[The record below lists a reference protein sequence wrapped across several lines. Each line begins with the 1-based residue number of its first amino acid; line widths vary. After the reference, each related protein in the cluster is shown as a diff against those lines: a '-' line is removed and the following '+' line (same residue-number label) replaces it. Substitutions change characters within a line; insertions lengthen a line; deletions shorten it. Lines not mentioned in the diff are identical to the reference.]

1 MDGSWFLDDVSS
13 CAYSQG
19 FCAAKA
25 GTSKPEA
32 LGFEAAFGPLRAAR
46 KSRNKEG
53 PEQPEDRLPGGAQ
66 DQVSVQDL
74 WDAPSH
80 VLPPLSV
87 MAGPSLEAML
97 AGLAH

>member
-1 MDGSWFLDDVSS
+1 MQGV
-13 CAYSQG
+13 CAV
-19 FCAAKA
+19 KA

-46 KSRNKEG
+46 KKGNKEG
-53 PEQPEDRLPGGAQ
+53 PERPEDRLPEGVQ
-66 DQVSVQDL
+66 DQVNVQDL

-80 VLPPLSV
+80 VLSPLSV